1 MAYMRSEWVMHIQ
14 THNDRVFTVPGFLS
28 PEECTEV
35 IALAEQSGFDAATVR
50 LEAGQQL
57 LAHIR
62 NNERTMLASAGWVD
76 TLWERLRRLPLPE
89 LDGSRAVG
97 LPRALRFY
105 KYSAGQRFRMHKD
118 GPWREDGLVSRL
130 SFLVYLNEGFEGGET
145 GFRDFVV
152 RPRTGGA
159 LVFVHDT
166 WHEGAPVTSGTKY
179 VLRSD
184 VMYAPQRNAVTDPG
198 SASTHDSGDDARY
211 DSRYDSRFD
220 PNAGDGDRS

>member
-1 MAYMRSEWVMHIQ
+1 MAYIQ
-14 THNDRVFTVPGFLS
+14 QNGRMQAHFHNDRVFTVPGFLS

-35 IALAEQSGFDAATVR
+35 IVLAEQSGFEAATVR

-62 NNERTMLASAGWVD
+62 NNERTMAASAAWV
-76 TLWERLRRLPLPE
+76 ERLWGRLRQLPLPE
-89 LDGSRAVG
+89 LDGSRPVG
-97 LPRALRFY
+97 LPRELRFY

-145 GFRDFVV
+145 GFRDFAV

-184 VMYAPQRNAVTDPG
+184 VMYAPVVDG
-198 SASTHDSGDDARY
+198 SGDSRFDSGFDSRY

-220 PNAGDGDRS
+220 SSFGGGDRS